1 MICFAFVLLHAVIF
15 VESGILV
22 TSPRLYRA
30 GSTQELTVSLF
41 SEPLPWIVNAT
52 LAYSNSIIDTDEGQ
66 FTSLSDGTLKL
77 KVNLKKPQIPRA
89 LIGQIERGKVKSLQA
104 KLTIN
109 GGQLG
114 GRYDDFQSSEMITIA
129 IPKNSLFIQTDKP
142 IYKPGQ
148 TVNMRIIGTDENL
161 RPLEGK
167 ISSLTVKNPSN
178 VRLMQWDNL
187 DFVVGIVSLKFP
199 LSSQPDLG
207 DWKIEAVCK
216 GENKKQTF
224 KVDKYVLPKYE
235 VTIKPPP
242 FVALVGEQ
250 NITATI
256 CARYTYGQP
265 VKGKVFVSFAVKRRR
280 RARERQTTVVDEI
293 NGCKDIS
300 VKPLLLGLSGQHGQ
314 RTVVTGFGP
323 RAKLVIKATVRETA
337 TNVSLNATDTETEVV
352 SKTTKLQFLTTT
364 PKSFKRGMPFTG
376 QVLATLID
384 GTPLKGVP
392 IEITVRARTSGY
404 CSSWAPRRWSW
415 HHGCKQVFREE
426 YIVPADGIVNFVIPG
441 SSISQQTRSLKI
453 KASYRRSS
461 TRFLVDKAWS
471 SPSNSFVEMAKL
483 TSPQVVGSTAKVT
496 FTFTAKKETENITF
510 HYQVFSRGKLVTHG
524 RKLHVVDYNKTTTFT
539 NDKMKSMFTSRGFLE
554 FNVTHEMV
562 PSCRILLFYVRE
574 DKETVAATMQFNTEA
589 TLENEVKIRFADTQ
603 RQPGEKTRLIIKA
616 AKGSKVAITAV
627 DRSVHLLEEGNEL
640 TEADAIKALHSQDV
654 GPYGSDSCW
663 PTGLWPFRQRR
674 WDWHRQQNDLD
685 SSKAFRDSGVIYFS
699 DLKIKTAKCRDFLP
713 YSWRRVNTFNSFG
726 ARRIGVSRI
735 AGANPGN
742 QPLMEISD
750 GDTIITKQSSTKR
763 KPVNVRKEFPET
775 WLWTEQVLNDR
786 SGKMVLSVKVPD
798 TITSWVAS
806 AFAMSN
812 SSGLGISKPT
822 SLKVFQPFF
831 VSLTLPYS
839 VIRGEEVSVIATV
852 FNYENKCLTI
862 RLSLEDSFSY
872 RITSVHSYDLCVCS
886 NEAKSVHFGIVP
898 KALGQVPLSLF
909 AKDIN
914 NSSACSKD
922 TAQMHLGVSDAVIRK
937 LLVEP
942 EGVRQEYTYSS
953 FVCLNNPQN
962 ESYFK
967 DDIEISLPDNVVPG
981 SVNAIISTVG
991 DLMGPA
997 LKVDSLLRLPYGC
1010 GEQNMVNFAPSIYIM
1025 KYLSSVE
1032 QLSESIENKAKN
1044 IMRTGYQ
1051 RELTYKRDDGSYS
1064 AFGKRDSEGNM
1075 WLTAFV
1081 LRSFAQAQ
1089 PFIFVDPAELR
1100 SIQTWITG
1108 KQQSDGCFPKH
1119 GRLFNKLLK
1128 GGVTTEATLT
1138 AFVTVSLLESGMSS
1152 GNAIVQAALNCL
1164 KSSFQSN
1171 LTDSYTLSLFAYTF
1185 TLAKDPQSSVLFAS
1199 LKEKAIIEGGLMH
1212 WEKVKEISN
1221 SRSNKFFWWNPYLR
1235 APAADIEMTSYA
1247 LMTYVLLAED
1257 DPSLIGEAMPI
1268 VRWLTKQRNALGGF
1282 ASTQDTC
1289 VALQALSTYATK
1301 AYSSITS
1308 LTVQFGNK
1316 GEQFRHTF
1324 IITEENRMVSQRTEV
1339 PASILPIKK
1348 LPFKVNGEGCALVQA
1363 DVSYNIP
1370 DVTDEPAFG
1379 LNVTL
1384 QPSDDIFAPM
1394 ATQSGELLC
1403 LPLEMFITAEWLKEG
1418 TSNMAVVDV
1427 KLLSGYQVDEDS
1439 LKKLLNVR
1447 SLGIKRYEME
1457 GQHVILYL
1465 DEIDKVSFSFK
1476 IYQSAVVKKTKPAA
1490 VTVYDYYETD
1500 LSATKMYKITKDLC
1514 GPDEMP

>member
-1 MICFAFVLLHAVIF
+1 
-15 VESGILV
+15 
-22 TSPRLYRA
+22 
-30 GSTQELTVSLF
+30 
-41 SEPLPWIVNAT
+41 
-52 LAYSNSIIDTDEGQ
+52 
-66 FTSLSDGTLKL
+66 
-77 KVNLKKPQIPRA
+77 
-89 LIGQIERGKVKSLQA
+89 
-104 KLTIN
+104 
-109 GGQLG
+109 
-114 GRYDDFQSSEMITIA
+114 
-129 IPKNSLFIQTDKP
+129 
-142 IYKPGQ
+142 
-148 TVNMRIIGTDENL
+148 
-161 RPLEGK
+161 
-167 ISSLTVKNPSN
+167 
-178 VRLMQWDNL
+178 MQWDNL
-187 DFVVGIVSLKFP
+187 DFVVGMVSLKFP

-207 DWKIEAVCK
+207 DWKIRAVCK

-265 VKGKVFVSFAVKRRR
+265 VNGEVVVSFAVKLSQ

-293 NGCKDIS
+293 NGCKEIS
-300 VKPLLLGLSGQHGQ
+300 VKPGLLGLSGQHGQ
-314 RTVVTGFGP
+314 RTGGTVHGP
-323 RAKLVIKATVRETA
+323 RPKLVIKATVRETA

-352 SKTTKLQFLTTT
+352 RTTTKLQFLTTT
-364 PKSFKRGMPFTG
+364 PKNFKRGIPFTG

-384 GTPLKGVP
+384 GTPLEGVP
-392 IEITVRARTSGY
+392 IQISVKAQTSDY
-404 CSSWAPRRWSW
+404 CNWERWWWSMYPV
-415 HHGCKQVFREE
+415 CKQVFQET
-426 YIVPADGIVNFVIPG
+426 YIVPADGIVNFVVPG
-441 SSISQQTRSLKI
+441 SSISQQTSSLKI
-453 KASYRRSS
+453 KASYRKSS
-461 TRFLVDKAWS
+461 ASFTVNKAWS

-496 FTFTAKKETENITF
+496 FTFTANKETENITF

-524 RKLHVVDYNKTTTFT
+524 RKLHMVDYNKTTTFT

-589 TLENEVKIRFADTQ
+589 TLENEVKIQFADTQ

-616 AKGSKVAITAV
+616 AQGSKVAITAV
-627 DRSVHLLEEGNEL
+627 DKSVHLLEEGNEL
-640 TEADAIKALHSQDV
+640 SEADAIKALHSQDV
-654 GPYGSDSCW
+654 GPHGSDFCW
-663 PTGLWPFRQRR
+663 PNGLWPFRQRR
-674 WDWHRQQNDLD
+674 SAWYGEERDLD

-699 DLKIKTAKCRDFLP
+699 NLKIKTAKCPDFFPSYEYDMETVPL
-713 YSWRRVNTFNSFG
+713 SRRGNE
-726 ARRIGVSRI
+726 GVSSMMLT
-735 AGANPGN
+735 GY
-742 QPLMEISD
+742 D
-750 GDTIITKQSSTKR
+750 GDKIITKQSSTKR

-775 WLWTEQVLNDR
+775 WLWTEQVVNDR

-806 AFAMSN
+806 AFGMSN

-852 FNYENKCLTI
+852 FNYENKCLAI
-862 RLSLEDSFSY
+862 RLSLADSFSY

-886 NEAKSVHFGIVP
+886 NEAKSVNFGIVP

-922 TAQMHLGVSDAVIRK
+922 TTQMYLGVSDAVIRK

-942 EGVRQEYTYSS
+942 EGVRQEYTYST
-953 FVCLNNPQN
+953 FVCL
-962 ESYFK
+962 K
-967 DDIEISLPDNVVPG
+967 DTQSKSRGSCYYLFCDICASIYLRRTEAQISPKVF
-981 SVNAIISTVG
+981 ISTCPVLPPQSQFHVTFFWVLG
-991 DLMGPA
+991 DLMGPT

-1010 GEQNMVNFAPSIYIM
+1010 GEQNMVNFAPSIYIV

-1108 KQQSDGCFPKH
+1108 KQQIDGCFPKH

-1128 GGVTTEATLT
+1128 
-1138 AFVTVSLLESGMSS
+1138 VSYYRLIKGLNDCIIYAPLQTFQDLLQ
-1152 GNAIVQAALNCL
+1152 N
-1164 KSSFQSN
+1164 
-1171 LTDSYTLSLFAYTF
+1171 
-1185 TLAKDPQSSVLFAS
+1185 
-1199 LKEKAIIEGGLMH
+1199 
-1212 WEKVKEISN
+1212 
-1221 SRSNKFFWWNPYLR
+1221 
-1235 APAADIEMTSYA
+1235 
-1247 LMTYVLLAED
+1247 
-1257 DPSLIGEAMPI
+1257 
-1268 VRWLTKQRNALGGF
+1268 
-1282 ASTQDTC
+1282 DTC
-1289 VALQALSTYATK
+1289 VALQALSKYATK

-1348 LPFKVNGEGCALVQA
+1348 LPFKVNGEGCALVQILLIL
-1363 DVSYNIP
+1363 DYFS
-1370 DVTDEPAFG
+1370 
-1379 LNVTL
+1379 
-1384 QPSDDIFAPM
+1384 QPR
-1394 ATQSGELLC
+1394 
-1403 LPLEMFITAEWLKEG
+1403 WLKEG

-1427 KLLSGYQVDEDS
+1427 KLVSGYQVDEDSLKKLLNVRSLGIKRYEMEGQHVILYLDEIDKVSFSFKIYQSAVVKETKPAAVTVYDYYETGLKIRAQDQKLSTSLELLFSIAYTIFCRRNSVLLLLLFIFSLQGVSRDFILAVYLVRGCFHILSCFRWLKEGTSNMAVVDVKLVSGYQVDEDS

>member
-1 MICFAFVLLHAVIF
+1 M
-15 VESGILV
+15 G
-22 TSPRLYRA
+22 
-30 GSTQELTVSLF
+30 TQ
-41 SEPLPWIVNAT
+41 
-52 LAYSNSIIDTDEGQ
+52 
-66 FTSLSDGTLKL
+66 
-77 KVNLKKPQIPRA
+77 
-89 LIGQIERGKVKSLQA
+89 
-104 KLTIN
+104 
-109 GGQLG
+109 
-114 GRYDDFQSSEMITIA
+114 
-129 IPKNSLFIQTDKP
+129 
-142 IYKPGQ
+142 
-148 TVNMRIIGTDENL
+148 
-161 RPLEGK
+161 
-167 ISSLTVKNPSN
+167 
-178 VRLMQWDNL
+178 
-187 DFVVGIVSLKFP
+187 
-199 LSSQPDLG
+199 
-207 DWKIEAVCK
+207 
-216 GENKKQTF
+216 
-224 KVDKYVLPKYE
+224 
-235 VTIKPPP
+235 
-242 FVALVGEQ
+242 ALVM
-250 NITATI
+250 A
-256 CARYTYGQP
+256 
-265 VKGKVFVSFAVKRRR
+265 
-280 RARERQTTVVDEI
+280 
-293 NGCKDIS
+293 
-300 VKPLLLGLSGQHGQ
+300 
-314 RTVVTGFGP
+314 
-323 RAKLVIKATVRETA
+323 
-337 TNVSLNATDTETEVV
+337 
-352 SKTTKLQFLTTT
+352 
-364 PKSFKRGMPFTG
+364 
-376 QVLATLID
+376 
-384 GTPLKGVP
+384 
-392 IEITVRARTSGY
+392 
-404 CSSWAPRRWSW
+404 SW
-415 HHGCKQVFREE
+415 CKQVFQEE
-426 YIVPADGIVNFVIPG
+426 YIVPADGIVNFVVPG

-453 KASYRRSS
+453 KASYRKSS
-461 TRFLVDKAWS
+461 THFTVNKAWS
-471 SPSNSFVEMAKL
+471 SPSNSFVEMTRL

-496 FTFTAKKETENITF
+496 FTFTAKQETENITF

-524 RKLHVVDYNKTTTFT
+524 RKLHVIDYNKTMTFT
-539 NDKMKSMFTSRGFLE
+539 NYKMKSMFTSRGFLE

-574 DKETVAATMQFNTEA
+574 DKETVAATMQFDTEA
-589 TLENEVKIRFADTQ
+589 TLENEVKIQFADTQ

-627 DRSVHLLEEGNEL
+627 DRSVHFLEEGNEL
-640 TEADAIKALHSQDV
+640 TEADAIKALRSQDV

-674 WDWHRQQNDLD
+674 SAFPWYRHKKDLD
-685 SSKAFRDSGVIYFS
+685 SSKAFRVRCKKIIIIIMVVCNEIYFPGGR
-699 DLKIKTAKCRDFLP
+699 L
-713 YSWRRVNTFNSFG
+713 NG
-726 ARRIGVSRI
+726 APRMVLMT
-735 AGANPGN
+735 GANAGI
-742 QPLMEISD
+742 QPLMETIGD
-750 GDTIITKQSSTKR
+750 GDTVITKQSSTKR

-775 WLWTEQVLNDR
+775 WLWTEQVVNDR

-852 FNYENKCLTI
+852 FNYENKCLTV
-862 RLSLEDSFSY
+862 
-872 RITSVHSYDLCVCS
+872 SVALMQVTAGELFTCCLQWLAFAS
-886 NEAKSVHFGIVP
+886 NEAKSVNFGIVP

-909 AKDIN
+909 AKDIK
-914 NSSACSKD
+914 NSSACWKRH
-922 TAQMHLGVSDAVIRK
+922 AQMHLGVSDAVIRK
-937 LLVEP
+937 LLVE
-942 EGVRQEYTYSS
+942 
-953 FVCLNNPQN
+953 
-962 ESYFK
+962 
-967 DDIEISLPDNVVPG
+967 
-981 SVNAIISTVG
+981 
-991 DLMGPA
+991 
-997 LKVDSLLRLPYGC
+997 VDSLLRLPYGC
-1010 GEQNMVNFAPSIYIM
+1010 GEQNMVNFAPSIYIV

-1075 WLTAFV
+1075 WYALYHF
-1081 LRSFAQAQ
+1081 
-1089 PFIFVDPAELR
+1089 
-1100 SIQTWITG
+1100 
-1108 KQQSDGCFPKH
+1108 
-1119 GRLFNKLLK
+1119 

-1152 GNAIVQAALNCL
+1152 GHAIIEAALNCL

-1199 LKEKAIIEGGLMH
+1199 LKEKAITEGELMH

-1221 SRSNKFFWWNPYLR
+1221 SHSNEFFWWNPYLR

-1257 DPSLIGEAMPI
+1257 DPSMIGEAMPI

-1282 ASTQDTC
+1282 ASTQ
-1289 VALQALSTYATK
+1289 
-1301 AYSSITS
+1301 
-1308 LTVQFGNK
+1308 
-1316 GEQFRHTF
+1316 
-1324 IITEENRMVSQRTEV
+1324 V

-1384 QPSDDIFAPM
+1384 QPSDDMFAPM

-1427 KLLSGYQVDEDS
+1427 KLVSGYQVDEDS

>member
-1 MICFAFVLLHAVIF
+1 M
-15 VESGILV
+15 
-22 TSPRLYRA
+22 
-30 GSTQELTVSLF
+30 
-41 SEPLPWIVNAT
+41 
-52 LAYSNSIIDTDEGQ
+52 
-66 FTSLSDGTLKL
+66 
-77 KVNLKKPQIPRA
+77 
-89 LIGQIERGKVKSLQA
+89 
-104 KLTIN
+104 
-109 GGQLG
+109 
-114 GRYDDFQSSEMITIA
+114 
-129 IPKNSLFIQTDKP
+129 
-142 IYKPGQ
+142 
-148 TVNMRIIGTDENL
+148 
-161 RPLEGK
+161 
-167 ISSLTVKNPSN
+167 
-178 VRLMQWDNL
+178 
-187 DFVVGIVSLKFP
+187 
-199 LSSQPDLG
+199 
-207 DWKIEAVCK
+207 
-216 GENKKQTF
+216 
-224 KVDKYVLPKYE
+224 
-235 VTIKPPP
+235 
-242 FVALVGEQ
+242 
-250 NITATI
+250 
-256 CARYTYGQP
+256 AR
-265 VKGKVFVSFAVKRRR
+265 
-280 RARERQTTVVDEI
+280 
-293 NGCKDIS
+293 
-300 VKPLLLGLSGQHGQ
+300 
-314 RTVVTGFGP
+314 
-323 RAKLVIKATVRETA
+323 
-337 TNVSLNATDTETEVV
+337 
-352 SKTTKLQFLTTT
+352 
-364 PKSFKRGMPFTG
+364 
-376 QVLATLID
+376 
-384 GTPLKGVP
+384 
-392 IEITVRARTSGY
+392 
-404 CSSWAPRRWSW
+404 
-415 HHGCKQVFREE
+415 
-426 YIVPADGIVNFVIPG
+426 
-441 SSISQQTRSLKI
+441 
-453 KASYRRSS
+453 
-461 TRFLVDKAWS
+461 
-471 SPSNSFVEMAKL
+471 
-483 TSPQVVGSTAKVT
+483 
-496 FTFTAKKETENITF
+496 
-510 HYQVFSRGKLVTHG
+510 
-524 RKLHVVDYNKTTTFT
+524 
-539 NDKMKSMFTSRGFLE
+539 
-554 FNVTHEMV
+554 
-562 PSCRILLFYVRE
+562 
-574 DKETVAATMQFNTEA
+574 
-589 TLENEVKIRFADTQ
+589 
-603 RQPGEKTRLIIKA
+603 
-616 AKGSKVAITAV
+616 
-627 DRSVHLLEEGNEL
+627 
-640 TEADAIKALHSQDV
+640 
-654 GPYGSDSCW
+654 
-663 PTGLWPFRQRR
+663 
-674 WDWHRQQNDLD
+674 
-685 SSKAFRDSGVIYFS
+685 
-699 DLKIKTAKCRDFLP
+699 
-713 YSWRRVNTFNSFG
+713 
-726 ARRIGVSRI
+726 
-735 AGANPGN
+735 ANPGI
-742 QPLMEISD
+742 QPSMETIGD
-750 GDTIITKQSSTKR
+750 DDTIITKQSSTKR

-775 WLWTEQVLNDR
+775 WLWTEQVVNDR

-862 RLSLEDSFSY
+862 RLSLEDSLSY

-898 KALGQVPLSLF
+898 KVLGQVPLSLF
-909 AKDIN
+909 AKDIK
-914 NSSACSKD
+914 NSSGCSKD

-942 EGVRQEYTYSS
+942 EGVRQEYTYST
-953 FVCLNNPQN
+953 FVCLKDTQN
-962 ESYFK
+962 ESHFK

-991 DLMGPA
+991 DLMGPT

-1221 SRSNKFFWWNPYLR
+1221 SRSNEFFWWNPYLR

-1247 LMTYVLLAED
+1247 LMTYVLRAED

-1289 VALQALSTYATK
+1289 VALQALSKYATK
-1301 AYSSITS
+1301 VYCSITS
-1308 LTVQFGNK
+1308 LTVRFGNK

-1324 IITEENRMVSQRTEV
+1324 FITEENRMVSQRTEV

-1384 QPSDDIFAPM
+1384 QPSDDMFAPM

-1427 KLLSGYQVDEDS
+1427 KLVSGYQVDEDS